1 MTGNK
6 RNTKLIELR
15 EKSKLGGGEKRIAKQ
30 HEKGKMTARER
41 LANLLDPASFH
52 ELEPFVNQDMQSRD
66 DEESV
71 ANGVVTG
78 YGQINGRTVFVYA
91 QDFTVMG
98 GSLGEMQSHKICR
111 VMDLAVQNGAPIIGL
126 IDSGG
131 ARIQEGVHS
140 LKGYAE
146 IFRRNALYSGV
157 VPQISLILGPC
168 AGGAA
173 YSPALTDFI
182 FMVEKQSYM
191 FITGPNVIKEIT
203 GEEIDFESL
212 GGAQTHMSISGVASL
227 STGTEMESL
236 SLCRKLLGYIPSNN
250 MENPPCIAP
259 ADDPFRVSKSLDAI
273 IPDDDTKPYSMHE
286 VINQIVDLNSFFE
299 IQPTFATHAVVGF
312 ARFNGCSVG
321 IVAQEPSALAG
332 IIDIDASD
340 KIARFVRFCDAFNIP
355 LVTFVDS
362 PGFLPGINQEHKGI
376 IRHGAKILY
385 AYSEASVPKVSVVTR
400 RAFGGAYI
408 VMSSKYL
415 GTDITYAWPSA
426 QIAVMGAEGAVK
438 ILNRKEIAE
447 SEDPEAEQLKL
458 ISEYKEKYLTPYKAA
473 RAGICDEVILPSE
486 TRVKIISALS
496 VIKEKQVQ
504 QPARKHG
511 NSPMCGWKMND
522 VIWISIIGV
531 GLVILGLMIL
541 WFLMDL
547 LVRATNLKAR
557 GKPTQQVEDGKE
569 DLDLDHQQKAAAAS
583 VAVAI
588 ALLNA
593 SFLST
598 SKMIDQRLSCWQI
611 AQRNQLLQNRI
622 NSTFKSRINK

>member
-1 MTGNK
+1 MAKINANK
-6 RNTKLIELR
+6 KLIELR
-15 EKSKLGGGEKRIAKQ
+15 KKSKLGGGEKRIEKQ
-30 HEKGKMTARER
+30 HEKGKLTARER
-41 LANLLDPASFH
+41 LAELLDPASFH
-52 ELEPFVNQDMQSRD
+52 EMEPFVAKNSSSSAAD
-66 DEESV
+66 DSNSV
-71 ANGVVTG
+71 GNGVVTG

-146 IFRRNALYSGV
+146 IFRRNSLYSGV

-182 FMVEKQSYM
+182 VMVEKQSHM

-203 GEEIDFESL
+203 GEEVDFESL
-212 GGAQTHMSISGVASL
+212 GGAQVHMSISGVASL
-227 STGTEMESL
+227 STKTELESL
-236 SLCRKLLGYIPSNN
+236 SLCRTLLGYLPSNN

-259 ADDPFRVSKSLDAI
+259 SDDPSRIDKDLNTI
-273 IPDDDTKPYSMHE
+273 IPEDTKKPYNMHE
-286 VINQIVDLNSFFE
+286 VIRRVVDRNSFFE

-340 KIARFVRFCDAFNIP
+340 KITRFVRFCDAFNIP

-362 PGFLPGINQEHKGI
+362 PGFLPGVNQEHKGV

-385 AYSEASVPKVSVVTR
+385 AYSEASVPKVSIVTR

-415 GTDITYAWPSA
+415 GTDINYAWPTA
-426 QIAVMGAEGAVK
+426 EIAVMGAEGAVN
-438 ILNRKEIAE
+438 ILYRKEIKKAKDPKAE
-447 SEDPEAEQLKL
+447 RQRL
-458 ISEYKEKYLTPYKAA
+458 IDEYKENYLTPYTAA
-473 RAGICDEVILPSE
+473 KAGIVDEVILPSE
-486 TRVKIISALS
+486 TRVKIIGALS
-496 VIKEKQVQ
+496 VIKEKHVQ
-504 QPARKHG
+504 NPARKHG
-511 NSPMCGWKMND
+511 NPP
-522 VIWISIIGV
+522 V
-531 GLVILGLMIL
+531 
-541 WFLMDL
+541 
-547 LVRATNLKAR
+547 
-557 GKPTQQVEDGKE
+557 
-569 DLDLDHQQKAAAAS
+569 
-583 VAVAI
+583 
-588 ALLNA
+588 
-593 SFLST
+593 
-598 SKMIDQRLSCWQI
+598 
-611 AQRNQLLQNRI
+611 
-622 NSTFKSRINK
+622 